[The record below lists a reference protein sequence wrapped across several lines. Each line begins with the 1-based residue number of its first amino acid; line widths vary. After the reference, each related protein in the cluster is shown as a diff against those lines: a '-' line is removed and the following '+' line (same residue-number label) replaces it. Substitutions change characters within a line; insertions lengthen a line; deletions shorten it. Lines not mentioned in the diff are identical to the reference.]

1 MKVKVIGYRALD
13 FQSKDG
19 QQIKGTQVFA
29 TYPSTDQYVKGECVL
44 LKEDNYKN
52 KKLPFVP
59 SNICPNV
66 DLGEY
71 DVSFDIN
78 GGIVSF
84 VKVK

>member
-1 MKVKVIGYRALD
+1 MKVKVIGYRKLD
-13 FQSKDG
+13 FQTKEG
-19 QQIKGTQVFA
+19 QQIKGTQVYA
-29 TYPSTDQYVKGECVL
+29 IYPSIDQYVTGDVVL

-59 SNICPNV
+59 ESVCSDVQI
-66 DLGEY
+66 GSY

-84 VKVK
+84 VKEK